1 MKTTPLIGLEVHVE
15 LETKSKMFCS
25 CPADHFGKE
34 PNTQT
39 CPVCLGLPG
48 ALPVPNQKAIESC
61 MKIGLALNC
70 RINELSKFDRKQYFY
85 PDLAKGYQ
93 ISQYDQPFCS
103 DGFVMLDSGKRIGIE
118 RVHMEEDTGKLQH
131 TVLDGKKVTLVD
143 YNRSGVPLVEIVS
156 RPDMSS
162 SAEAKEYLKKIH
174 EIIRAI
180 GVSSADMEKGQMRLE
195 PTVNVKIEDEDST
208 HFTPMA
214 EVKNINSFNFAQ
226 QAIDFEIAR
235 QIDEF
240 EKTGIEKS
248 ATNKT
253 TRGYDAV
260 KKITFL
266 QRTKEEAKDYRYFPE
281 PDIPPFIIEN
291 ELVER
296 LRRELPELPEQV
308 ITSLVDLGIES
319 KYAKILYGNK
329 EALDA
334 IFVIARTPPQAGD
347 VAISD
352 KIDLNKLASLIANK
366 KITIPVI
373 ARTPP
378 QAGDV
383 AIPDNVDITQI
394 ISQYKKLTQV
404 GNTNTDELKAV
415 VEKIISA
422 NPGVVAE
429 YKKGK
434 TGVAGFFVG
443 QAMKETH
450 GQADPRTLNQLI
462 SELLN

>member
-1 MKTTPLIGLEVHVE
+1 MKATPLIGLEVHVE
-15 LETKSKMFCS
+15 LETKSKMFCG

-48 ALPVPNQKAIESC
+48 ALPVPNEKAIESC

-70 RINELSKFDRKQYFY
+70 HINTVSKFDRKQYFY
-85 PDLAKGYQ
+85 PDLSKGYQ
-93 ISQYDQPFCS
+93 ISQYDEPFCS
-103 DGFVMLDSGKRIGIE
+103 DGFIMLESGKRIGIE

-131 TVLDGKKVTLVD
+131 IILEDKKVSLVD

-180 GVSSADMEKGQMRLE
+180 DVSNADMEKGQMRLE
-195 PTVNVKIEDEDST
+195 PTVNVCLEGEHGK
-208 HFTPMA
+208 HYTPLS
-214 EVKNINSFNFAQ
+214 EIKNINSFNFATT
-226 QAIDFEIAR
+226 AIDFEVFR

-240 EKTGIEKS
+240 EKTGIEKT

-253 TRGYDAV
+253 TRGYDSI

-291 ELVER
+291 EVVEK
-296 LRRELPELPEQV
+296 LKREIPQLPEQ
-308 ITSLVDLGIES
+308 IIAGLVELGIET
-319 KYAKILYGNK
+319 KYAKIITGN
-329 EALDA
+329 EEMLA
-334 IFVIARTPPQAGD
+334 VIEKYIGD
-347 VAISD
+347 KD
-352 KIDLNKLASLIANK
+352 IDINKLGSLLANK
-366 KITIPVI
+366 KIDTK
-373 ARTPP
+373 
-378 QAGDV
+378 GDTKGEYQK
-383 AIPDNVDITQI
+383 ATQR
-394 ISQYKKLTQV
+394 
-404 GNTNTDELKAV
+404 GNTNVDELRLV
-415 VEKIISA
+415 VKNIIVN
-422 NPGVVAE
+422 NPNIVAE

-434 TGVAGFFVG
+434 TNVLGFFVG
-443 QAMKETH
+443 QAMKETK
-450 GQADPRTLNQLI
+450 GQADPRTLNEIILSFI
-462 SELLN
+462 TS

>member
-1 MKTTPLIGLEVHVE
+1 MKATPLIGLEVHVE
-15 LETKSKMFCS
+15 LETKSKMFCG
-25 CPADHFGKE
+25 CPADHFGKQ

-48 ALPVPNQKAIESC
+48 ALPVPNEKAIESC

-70 RINELSKFDRKQYFY
+70 RINSLSKFDRKQYFY

-131 TVLDGKKVTLVD
+131 VVLEGKKVSLVD

-156 RPDMSS
+156 RPDLSS
-162 SAEAKEYLKKIH
+162 STEAKEYLKKIH
-174 EIIRAI
+174 EIVRAI

-195 PTVNVKIEDEDST
+195 PTVNVCLEDEHGT
-208 HFTPMA
+208 HYTPLA
-214 EVKNINSFNFAQ
+214 EIKNINSFNFASA
-226 QAIDFEIAR
+226 AIDFEVTR
-235 QIDEF
+235 QTEEF
-240 EKTGIEKS
+240 EKTGVEKS

-253 TRGYDAV
+253 TRGYDSI

-291 ELVER
+291 ELIEK
-296 LRRELPELPEQV
+296 LKGELPQLPDQV
-308 ITSLVDLGIES
+308 IAGLTDLGIEL

-334 IFVIARTPPQAGD
+334 IFVIARSNSDA
-347 VAISD
+347 AISD

-366 KITIPVI
+366 KIDIK
-373 ARTPP
+373 
-378 QAGDV
+378 GD
-383 AIPDNVDITQI
+383 IKGE
-394 ISQYKKLTQV
+394 YKKATEV
-404 GNTNTDELKAV
+404 GNTNVEELKAV
-415 VEKIISA
+415 VEKIMA
-422 NPGVVAE
+422 DNPNLVSD
-429 YKKGK
+429 YKSGK
-434 TGVAGFFVG
+434 SNVAGFFVG
-443 QAMKETH
+443 QAMKQTQ
-450 GQADPRTLNQLI
+450 GKADPRTLNQLVVD
-462 SELLN
+462 LLSQ